1 MDSVVIKFDAV
12 QPILIIP
19 EGEGKNIVLRV
30 LIYEPLNVGR
40 ANVRIYSWEVEA

>member
-1 MDSVVIKFDAV
+1 MKRLGIETPVHNSIWIPVVIKFDAV

-30 LIYEPLNVGR
+30 PLTTF
-40 ANVRIYSWEVEA
+40 